1 MIFTKAFAASAAF
14 AALLTASALT
24 AQGAN
29 LIKNGGFEKPIAPA
43 GGLTCLSTGQA
54 FANWTVVGATGNVCI
69 VSGTYTA
76 NGWTVE
82 PEAGAQS
89 LDLTGYGSNMATGVS
104 QTVATTPGAAYQ
116 LTFWVG
122 NVVDPSGADGVT
134 STVNVLVNGVQV
146 YTATN
151 SLGAGSTS
159 VVWQKFTA
167 TITSLTPQTS
177 IAFINGD
184 PAGDNYNGLDGITL
198 VPQKDAEVASV
209 DPEEN

>member
-1 MIFTKAFAASAAF
+1 MTSIKAFAQSAGF

-29 LIKNGGFEKPIAPA
+29 LIKNGGFEKPIVPA
-43 GGLTCLSTGQA
+43 GSYTCFNTGKT
-54 FANWTVVGATGNVCI
+54 FPGWTVAGATGNVC
-69 VSGTYTA
+69 VLSATYTA
-76 NGWTVE
+76 NGFTFS
-82 PEAGAQS
+82 PEAGSQS
-89 LDLTGYGSNMATGVS
+89 LDLTGAGSNTATGVS
-104 QTVATTPGAAYQ
+104 QTIATTPGAAYK

-122 NVVDPSGADGVT
+122 NVVDPNAIDGTT

-159 VVWQKFTA
+159 AVWQMFTA
-167 TITSLTPQTS
+167 TITSLTAQTS

-184 PAGDNYNGLDGITL
+184 PAGDNYNGLDGISI
-198 VPQKDAEVASV
+198 VPQTDDEAAAVE
-209 DPEEN
+209 PREN

>member
-1 MIFTKAFAASAAF
+1 MTKTLAQSAAF
-14 AALLTASALT
+14 AALLAASALT

-29 LIKNGGFEKPIAPA
+29 LIKNGSFEQPIVAA
-43 GGLTCLSTGQA
+43 GGLTCLNTA
-54 FANWTVVGATGNVCI
+54 FADWTVVGAPGNVCI
-69 VSGTYTA
+69 LSTTYTA
-76 NGWTVE
+76 GGFTV
-82 PEAGAQS
+82 PAEAGEQS
-89 LDLTGYGSNMATGVS
+89 IDLTGYGSNMATGVS

-122 NVVDPSGADGVT
+122 NVVNTGGPDGVT

-159 VVWQKFTA
+159 AVWQKFTA
-167 TITSLTPQTS
+167 TITSLTTQTS

-184 PAGDNYNGLDGITL
+184 PAGDNYNGLDAITL
-198 VPQKDAEVASV
+198 VPQAEGELAAIN
-209 DPEEN
+209 PQEN

>member
-1 MIFTKAFAASAAF
+1 MTITKTFATSAAF

-43 GGLTCLSTGQA
+43 GFYTCFNTGQT
-54 FANWTVVGATGNVCI
+54 FANWTVVGATGNVCV

-89 LDLTGYGSNMATGVS
+89 LDLTGAGSNVATGVS
-104 QTVATTPGAAYQ
+104 QNVATTPGAAYQ

-122 NVVDPSGADGVT
+122 NVVDPGGPEGTT

-151 SLGAGSTS
+151 SLGAGSSS

-198 VPQKDAEVASV
+198 VPQNDAETPAIE
-209 DPEEN
+209 PQEN

>member
-1 MIFTKAFAASAAF
+1 MTITKTFATSAAF
-14 AALLTASALT
+14 AALLTASALA

-29 LIKNGGFEKPIAPA
+29 LIKNGSFERPIVAA
-43 GGLTCLSTGQA
+43 GGLTCFSTGHT
-54 FANWTVVGATGNVCI
+54 FANWTVVGATGNVCLL
-69 VSGTYTA
+69 STTYA
-76 NGWTVE
+76 GNGFTV
-82 PEAGAQS
+82 PAEAGAQS
-89 LDLTGYGSNMATGVS
+89 IDLTGYGSNLATGVS

-122 NVVDPSGADGVT
+122 NVVNTGGPDGLT

-159 VVWQKFTA
+159 AVWQKFTA

-177 IAFINGD
+177 IAFMNGD

-198 VPQKDAEVASV
+198 VPQADAEVALV